1 MFGSEYPYFR
11 LVEDILDGWEKD
23 VTFREG
29 IEDLFFY
36 KNALEILGDRLE
48 NAGADL
54 SPWKDL
60 I

>member
-1 MFGSEYPYFR
+1 
-11 LVEDILDGWEKD
+11 LVEDILDGWEND

-29 IEDLFFY
+29 IEELFFY
-36 KNALEILGDRLE
+36 KNALEILGDRFE